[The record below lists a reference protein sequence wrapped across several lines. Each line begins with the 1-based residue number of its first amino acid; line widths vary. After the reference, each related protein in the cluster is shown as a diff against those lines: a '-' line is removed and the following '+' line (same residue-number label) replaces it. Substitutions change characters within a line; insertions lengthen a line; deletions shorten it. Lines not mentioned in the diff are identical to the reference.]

1 MIRYGLVA
9 VLGHLILFTGVFLLV
24 EIFNLPES
32 LSYFIII
39 TFDYAIVYVLNLK
52 FVFKSNFSAGNAVK
66 YLVYL
71 FSSWLVNNLFF
82 ILMTDILNI
91 YYIISLVIN
100 VLLFSLIK
108 YFIQKEIIFKEQ

>member
-1 MIRYGLVA
+1 MRKMIRYGLVA

-52 FVFKSNFSAGNAVK
+52 FVLQIAKPGK
-66 YLVYL
+66 KLGQKICQYLL
-71 FSSWLVNNLFF
+71 DRNLK
-82 ILMTDILNI
+82 
-91 YYIISLVIN
+91 
-100 VLLFSLIK
+100 VL
-108 YFIQKEIIFKEQ
+108 